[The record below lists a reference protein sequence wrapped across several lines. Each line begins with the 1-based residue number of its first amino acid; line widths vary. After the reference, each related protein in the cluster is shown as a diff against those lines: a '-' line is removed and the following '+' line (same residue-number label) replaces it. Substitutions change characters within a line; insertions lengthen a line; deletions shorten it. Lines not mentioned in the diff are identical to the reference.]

1 MNMVSQQKMGLVND
15 LVKMISEYDV
25 VGIVGIRGI
34 PGTQINT
41 IRRTLRGNAKIV
53 VSKNNYI
60 SLALKEAAKSKNG
73 LEKLTEHISDQTGLI
88 LGNTDP
94 FKLSKII
101 SKSKTKAAAK
111 GGEIAEEDIEVHE
124 GETQFKPGPIVS
136 DFQKVGIPAAIEK
149 GKVVIKKEQK
159 VVSKG
164 EVISKDMAQMLS
176 KLEIFPVTI
185 GLDLKAIYEEGIVY
199 NAEALM
205 VDSDKTLELLRQ
217 TSMYGT
223 SLALNIGYFTKSTV
237 PIFLAN
243 AHREALSLAVSS
255 KIYSSESIAILLQQ
269 ANLSM
274 MTLNKMLENK
284 NGG

>member
-1 MNMVSQQKMGLVND
+1 MVSQQKMELVND

-73 LEKLTEHISDQTGLI
+73 LEKLTEHISNQTGLI

-94 FKLSKII
+94 FKLAKII

-111 GGEIAEEDIEVHE
+111 GGEIAEDDIEVHE

-185 GLDLKAIYEEGIVY
+185 GLDLKAIYEDGIVY
-199 NAEALM
+199 NADALT
-205 VDSDKTLELLRQ
+205 VDSDKTLEMLRQ

>member
-1 MNMVSQQKMGLVND
+1 MVSQQKMGLVND
-15 LVKMISEYDV
+15 LAKMISEYDV

-34 PGTQINT
+34 PGMQINT
-41 IRRTLRGNAKIV
+41 IRRTLRGDAKIV

-60 SLALKEAAKSKNG
+60 SLALKEAAKSKKG

-111 GGEIAEEDIEVHE
+111 GGEIADEDIEVHE

-164 EVISKDMAQMLS
+164 EVISKDMAQMLA

-185 GLDLKAIYEEGIVY
+185 GLDLKAIYEEGMVY

-205 VDSDKTLELLRQ
+205 VDSEKTLEMLRQ
-217 TSMYGT
+217 ASSYGT
-223 SLALNIGYFTKSTV
+223 SLALNIEYFTNSTV

-243 AHREALSLAVSS
+243 AHRDALSLAVSS

-269 ANLSM
+269 ANLSV

>member
-1 MNMVSQQKMGLVND
+1 MVARQKVELVKS
-15 LVKMISEYDV
+15 LAKMISEYEI
-25 VGIVGIRGI
+25 VGIVGVRGI

-41 IRRTLRGNAKIV
+41 IRRTLRGNAKILM
-53 VSKNNYI
+53 SKNNYI
-60 SLALKEAAKSKNG
+60 SLALKEASKSKKG
-73 LEKLTEHISDQTGLI
+73 LDKLTDHVSNQSALI

-111 GGEIAEEDIEVHE
+111 GGETAEEDIEVHE

-136 DFQKVGIPAAIEK
+136 DFQRVGIPAAIER
-149 GKVVIKKEQK
+149 GKVIIKREQK
-159 VVSKG
+159 VVTKG

-176 KLEIFPVTI
+176 KLEIYPVTI
-185 GLDLKAIYEEGIVY
+185 GLDLKAIYEDGIVY
-199 NAEALM
+199 NAEALK
-205 VDSDKTLELLRQ
+205 VDTEKTLEQLKL
-217 TSMYGT
+217 TATYST
-223 SLALNIGYFTKSTV
+223 NLALNIGYYSKSTV

-243 AHREALSLAVSS
+243 AHREALSLAVNS
-255 KIYSSESIAILLQQ
+255 KIYSSESIAILLQK

-274 MTLNKMLENK
+274 VTLNKMLENK

>member
-1 MNMVSQQKMGLVND
+1 MVSQQKMELVND

-73 LEKLTEHISDQTGLI
+73 LEKLTEHISNQTGLI

-94 FKLSKII
+94 FKLAKII

-111 GGEIAEEDIEVHE
+111 GGEIAEDDIEVHE

-199 NAEALM
+199 NADALT
-205 VDSDKTLELLRQ
+205 VDSDKTLEMLRQ

>member
-1 MNMVSQQKMGLVND
+1 MVSQQKMELVNK
-15 LVKMISEYDV
+15 LAKMISEYEI
-25 VGIVGIRGI
+25 VGIIGIRGI

-41 IRRTLRGNAKIV
+41 IRRTLRGKAKILM
-53 VSKNNYI
+53 SKNNYI
-60 SLALKEAAKSKNG
+60 SLALKEASKSKNG
-73 LEKLTEHISDQTGLI
+73 LDKLTEHISNQSALI

-101 SKSKTKAAAK
+101 SKSKTKTAAK

-124 GETQFKPGPIVS
+124 GETQFRPGPIVS
-136 DFQKVGIPAAIEK
+136 DFQKVGIPAVIER

-164 EVISKDMAQMLS
+164 EVISKNMAQMLS
-176 KLEIFPVTI
+176 KLEIYPVTI
-185 GLDLKAIYEEGIVY
+185 GLDLKAIYEDGIVY
-199 NAEALM
+199 NAEALK
-205 VDSDKTLELLRQ
+205 VDSERTLEQIRQ
-217 TSMYGT
+217 TATYST
-223 SLALNIGYFTKSTV
+223 NLALNIGYFTKSTV

-243 AHREALSLAVSS
+243 AHRKALSLAVSS

-274 MTLNKMLENK
+274 MILNKMLENK

>member
-1 MNMVSQQKMGLVND
+1 MVSQQKMELVKD

-25 VGIVGIRGI
+25 VGIVSIRGI

-60 SLALKEAAKSKNG
+60 SFALKEAAKSKNG
-73 LEKLTEHISDQTGLI
+73 LEKLTEHISNQTGLI

-94 FKLSKII
+94 FKLAKII

-111 GGEIAEEDIEVHE
+111 GGEIAEDDIEVHE

-185 GLDLKAIYEEGIVY
+185 GLDLKAIYEDGIVY
-199 NAEALM
+199 NADALM
-205 VDSDKTLELLRQ
+205 VDSDKTLEMLRQ

-255 KIYSSESIAILLQQ
+255 KIYSSESIAILLQK

-274 MTLNKMLENK
+274 MALNKMLENK

>member
-1 MNMVSQQKMGLVND
+1 MVSQQKMGLVND

-159 VVSKG
+159 VV
-164 EVISKDMAQMLS
+164 
-176 KLEIFPVTI
+176 
-185 GLDLKAIYEEGIVY
+185 
-199 NAEALM
+199 
-205 VDSDKTLELLRQ
+205 
-217 TSMYGT
+217 
-223 SLALNIGYFTKSTV
+223 
-237 PIFLAN
+237 
-243 AHREALSLAVSS
+243 
-255 KIYSSESIAILLQQ
+255 
-269 ANLSM
+269 
-274 MTLNKMLENK
+274 
-284 NGG
+284 

>member
-1 MNMVSQQKMGLVND
+1 MVSQQKMGLVND
-15 LVKMISEYDV
+15 LAKMISEYDV

-41 IRRTLRGNAKIV
+41 IRRTLRGDAKIV

-60 SLALKEAAKSKNG
+60 SLALKEAAKSKKG

-111 GGEIAEEDIEVHE
+111 GGEIADEDIEVHE

-164 EVISKDMAQMLS
+164 EVISKDMAQMLA

-185 GLDLKAIYEEGIVY
+185 GLDLKAIYEEGMVY

-205 VDSDKTLELLRQ
+205 VDGEKTLEMLRQ
-217 TSMYGT
+217 ASSYGT
-223 SLALNIGYFTKSTV
+223 SLALNIEYFTKSTV

-243 AHREALSLAVSS
+243 AHRDALSLAVSS

-269 ANLSM
+269 ANLSV